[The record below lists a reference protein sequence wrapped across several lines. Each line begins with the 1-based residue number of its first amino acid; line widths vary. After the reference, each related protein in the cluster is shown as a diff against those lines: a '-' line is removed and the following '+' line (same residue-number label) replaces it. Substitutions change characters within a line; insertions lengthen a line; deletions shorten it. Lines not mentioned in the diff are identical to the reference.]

1 MPQEEK
7 IEVETTK
14 EIKGKTVLSFKEPTP
29 VWATWVFRIEFFL
42 NKALMMYFSGTSHQI
57 SDLSDKILILTI
69 VDFVTWGIAQSI
81 GVKKSDV
88 GIQDGN

>member
-1 MPQEEK
+1 
-7 IEVETTK
+7 
-14 EIKGKTVLSFKEPTP
+14 
-29 VWATWVFRIEFFL
+29 
-42 NKALMMYFSGTSHQI
+42 MMYFSGTSHQI